1 MKKES
6 AGKPEL
12 EYRYYEMI
20 PGGPALFLN
29 KEGIYKEDADV
40 PHFHNVMEIG
50 YCYQGKGC
58 MLLRDERVPFEEGT
72 FTLISGKF
80 PHMTI
85 SEGDVFGGWKY
96 LFVDAE
102 GLLREFYGKESVTA
116 RRLLSGISDRTWMFS
131 GSEEKDNGD
140 LILQMFK
147 VMEEQRTLYK
157 EEFKGLMTALLIRM
171 AARSGG
177 EEAPAEE
184 ASYPSRNSMII
195 SRAVDYISKV
205 PERPVKIEELAKM
218 CHISETHFRRVF
230 GECMQMTPVEYINR
244 VRVRR
249 ACDALERTN
258 FSIGD
263 IAAAAG
269 FGTVSTFN
277 RNFRQIM
284 GISPHEWRKRTR
296 RQTSESTGNCL

>member
-116 RRLLSGISDRTWMFS
+116 RRLLSGI
-131 GSEEKDNGD
+131 
-140 LILQMFK
+140 
-147 VMEEQRTLYK
+147 EQKSFRLLFYHLFYYNPRRFTSMNPAKTLP
-157 EEFKGLMTALLIRM
+157 E
-171 AARSGG
+171 AA
-177 EEAPAEE
+177 
-184 ASYPSRNSMII
+184 
-195 SRAVDYISKV
+195 
-205 PERPVKIEELAKM
+205 PERPTA
-218 CHISETHFRRVF
+218 
-230 GECMQMTPVEYINR
+230 
-244 VRVRR
+244 
-249 ACDALERTN
+249 
-258 FSIGD
+258 
-263 IAAAAG
+263 
-269 FGTVSTFN
+269 
-277 RNFRQIM
+277 
-284 GISPHEWRKRTR
+284 
-296 RQTSESTGNCL
+296 